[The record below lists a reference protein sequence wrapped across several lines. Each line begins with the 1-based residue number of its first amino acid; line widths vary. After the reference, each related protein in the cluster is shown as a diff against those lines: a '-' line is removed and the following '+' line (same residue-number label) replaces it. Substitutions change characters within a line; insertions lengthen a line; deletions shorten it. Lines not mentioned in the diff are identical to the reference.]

1 MEQPTTYKRT
11 VLGSVGSGMKSVFG
25 NEGRRYYILEHKVS
39 SKYHKA
45 GESQKLIVDQVELG
59 RDPKCQVRFDEQF
72 STVSRRHAA
81 IVRDGDNW
89 KIIPLSQTNSTY
101 LNGHKIDKE
110 WYLQSGDEIQ
120 LSTNGPKISFIAPA
134 GNKGLVRSIG
144 MTQRLNLFRQQA
156 LRPYKAVLTALACL
170 LIIGALIGGYFI
182 WNQQNEIEGQKALIA
197 ENEARHKA
205 EMAVQDSL
213 LNVAKN
219 QTESLKG
226 ELTKLK
232 SQFGKVSKQ
241 QRQIAVA
248 TSTIN
253 NSELSSR
260 EPYIFYLYTTK
271 IDITLP
277 NGEQGTIDCM
287 QEGVPSWSGTGFML
301 DNGKFVT
308 ARHVIFAWDFW
319 ISGGAIDEDL
329 AELNVVA
336 NNGGRIV
343 AHFIA
348 VSSSGQKLNLTSSQF
363 TTNKSRDII
372 ETIENGLKVSFAECG
387 ADDYAYC
394 SVGGEGLK
402 FDTSLSSNLERGIKL
417 SILGFPLG
425 MGVSQSKVSPILG
438 SAVVASSD
446 LQQGLILTTE
456 TNYEHGCSGAPAFAT
471 DSDGNI
477 TVVGIVSCVVG
488 RSSGNIVPI
497 RVIR

>member
-1 MEQPTTYKRT
+1 MAQPTTYKRT
-11 VLGSVGSGMKSVFG
+11 VSGSVGSGMKSVFG

-45 GESQKLIVDQVELG
+45 GESQKIIVDQIELG

-134 GNKGLVRSIG
+134 GDKGLVKSIG
-144 MTQRLNLFRQQA
+144 MTQRLNLFRKQA
-156 LRPYKAVLTALACL
+156 LRPYKAVLSALACL
-170 LIIGALIGGYFI
+170 LIIGALVGGYFI
-182 WNQQNEIEGQKALIA
+182 WNQHLEIEGQKALIA
-197 ENEARHKA
+197 ENEARHKT

-213 LNVAKN
+213 LNIAKT

-226 ELTKLK
+226 ELSTLK

-248 TSTIN
+248 TGTIN
-253 NSELSSR
+253 NTELSSC
-260 EPYIFYLYTTK
+260 EPNIYVIYVTK
-271 IDITLP
+271 IDVTLP
-277 NGEQGTIDCM
+277 NGEKGTLDCN
-287 QEGVPSWSGTGFML
+287 QEGVPAWMGTGFML
-301 DNGKFVT
+301 NNGKFVT

-319 ISGGAIDEDL
+319 
-329 AELNVVA
+329 
-336 NNGGRIV
+336 NNGGEIDETLANLNCVSNNGGKVV
-343 AHFIA
+343 AHFVA
-348 VSSSGQKLNLTSSQF
+348 VSSSGQRLNLTSSQF
-363 TTNKSRDII
+363 TTNKSADKVG
-372 ETIENGLKVSFAECG
+372 TLENGYKVSIARG
-387 ADDYAYC
+387 GDDDYAYC
-394 SVGGEGLK
+394 SVGGSGLK
-402 FDTSLSSNLERGIKL
+402 FDSSLSRNLERGTKL

-425 MGVSQSKVSPILG
+425 MGVSQTKVSPILG

-446 LQQGLILTTE
+446 LQQGMILTTE
-456 TNYEHGCSGAPAFAT
+456 TNYEHGCSGAPAFAI
-471 DSDGNI
+471 DSNGNL
-477 TVVGIVSCVVG
+477 TVVGIVSSVVG

-497 RVIR
+497 SVIR